1 MRFQRLEILLLR
13 LMALIGILVS
23 IRPWIRSVEANEPFN
38 SEAQDVCPTPVLS
51 RLKPHRIAPGDTL
64 ESIARQYNLI
74 PATLLGINPILQR
87 GQIPIGQEIL
97 IPPHNGIRVDIPP
110 GRSWQEVARAYNARP
125 DVVFEMNG
133 CQTQPTALF
142 LPGVNWSPKGPPT
155 VAILVLPGYPLPQ
168 PTTLQ
173 MGYGWQLNPVS
184 GRVIFHSGLDL
195 TATVGT
201 PVLSVGMG
209 KIAFAGERE
218 GYGKLV
224 VVNHGSGKQTRYAHL
239 DNIGVKLGQSV
250 KLGDVLGTV
259 GTTGQ
264 PDTNQP
270 HLHFEIRY
278 NSDLGWIAEDP
289 NPYIQVKR

>member
-1 MRFQRLEILLLR
+1 MRFEHLGILLLR
-13 LMALIGILVS
+13 SLAFIGILFS
-23 IRPWIRSVEANEPFN
+23 FTPGIRSVEANEPFN
-38 SEAQDVCPTPVLS
+38 SEAQEVCPTPILS

-74 PATLLGINPILQR
+74 PATLLGMNPILQR
-87 GQIPIGQEIL
+87 GPIPMGQEIL

-155 VAILVLPGYPLPQ
+155 VEISVLAGYPLPQ
-168 PTTLQ
+168 PTARQ
-173 MGYGWQLNPVS
+173 MGYGWQLHPVS

-195 TATVGT
+195 TAAVGT
-201 PVLSVGMG
+201 PVLSVGEG
-209 KIAFAGERE
+209 KVAFAGERE

-239 DNIGVKLGQSV
+239 DSVGVKLGQPV
-250 KLGDVLGTV
+250 RLGDVLGTV

-264 PDTNQP
+264 PDTDQP

-289 NPYIQVKR
+289 NPYFSARR